1 MENEVIE
8 LAMSPYKNIDYTED
22 KRNSA
27 LENFK
32 YYYEKYNK
40 FFKKSSVYTY
50 SFHSLLWDIF
60 INEKY
65 KDKKVCFYYLDFLVN
80 DKIVQNLI
88 IVIGNIKN
96 YENTYIQFDE
106 NILYFGMDK
115 LCDIIYTMNSNIFGL
130 NVEETNNI
138 IGSAIL

>member
-40 FFKKSSVYTY
+40 FFL
-50 SFHSLLWDIF
+50 H
-60 INEKY
+60 
-65 KDKKVCFYYLDFLVN
+65 
-80 DKIVQNLI
+80 
-88 IVIGNIKN
+88 
-96 YENTYIQFDE
+96 
-106 NILYFGMDK
+106 
-115 LCDIIYTMNSNIFGL
+115 
-130 NVEETNNI
+130 
-138 IGSAIL
+138 